1 MKDKIRNTDIL
12 YVQYICEKIPKL
24 LKNIQKEQE
33 ENEYHIYQSSN
44 RAEFER
50 LRINLN
56 KELMRIK
63 KSIYT

>member
-12 YVQYICEKIPKL
+12 YVQCICEKIPKL
-24 LKNIQKEQE
+24 LKNIQKEE
-33 ENEYHIYQSSN
+33 EYYIYQSSN

>member
-24 LKNIQKEQE
+24 LRNIQKEQE
-33 ENEYHIYQSSN
+33 EEYYIYQSSN

-63 KSIYT
+63 KTIYT